1 MFVVFSF
8 RYMFLLAFIGKI
20 CSVVFYLAAWLFYIP
35 PKTAPGP
42 VQDKKTS
49 INEVISNQED
59 EKF

>member
-1 MFVVFSF
+1 
-8 RYMFLLAFIGKI
+8 MFLLAFIGKI

-42 VQDKKTS
+42 DQDKKTS

-59 EKF
+59 AKF